1 MDYKPT
7 SGSNTRLSSSPNPN
21 QALLDEESQ
30 SDYLA
35 LALQNAPAPPQTK
48 NHYAEINKYNI
59 NQGSDPNTS
68 SKEII
73 SSAPIGNKNK
83 NQDGK
88 NNQVDEVPLITH
100 IDGFDCTT
108 GKPLDPPPA
117 SRFTS
122 MEELVLFCQQWAKH
136 HGYAVSKSN
145 SVPRKNFTYH
155 AIVWDLIVARLS
167 INPCEKQHQ

>member
-1 MDYKPT
+1 MLSSTNAETHGMVVSPALVQQILLLLNQSDRKTGTAPILTIPAGPMDYKPT

-73 SSAPIGNKNK
+73 SSAPIGNKKK

-108 GKPLDPPPA
+108 G
-117 SRFTS
+117 
-122 MEELVLFCQQWAKH
+122 
-136 HGYAVSKSN
+136 SKS
-145 SVPRKNFTYH
+145 
-155 AIVWDLIVARLS
+155 
-167 INPCEKQHQ
+167 